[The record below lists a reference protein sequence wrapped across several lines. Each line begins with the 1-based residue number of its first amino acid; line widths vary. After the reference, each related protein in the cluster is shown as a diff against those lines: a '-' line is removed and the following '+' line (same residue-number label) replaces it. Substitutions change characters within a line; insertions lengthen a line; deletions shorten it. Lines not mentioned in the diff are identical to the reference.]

1 MKLKPDPTLIKEFPP
16 EMLFRLKFFPVGLER
31 GKLVVAMVDPDNPVA
46 REEIEAITGRVIKT
60 VAVEEDVFNEE
71 MRRSDVVGGV
81 LEEAGEEFVGEEV
94 SEVDREEISIET
106 LSLQEASIVKL
117 VNTIILTGVER
128 RASDIHI
135 EATENSVKVK
145 YRIDGVLYPAMEP
158 ISKKFHSSIISRI
171 KVMSDLDIAEKRI
184 PQDGR
189 FQLNVK
195 GRKIDFRVSILPG
208 IHGEECVIRILDKEH
223 LSAAFKHLSL
233 DNLGFREEIVKLI
246 RRHIGH
252 PYGMFL
258 VTGPTGSGKTTTLYA
273 ALNEIATEEEKI
285 ITIEDPVEYN
295 VPGILQ
301 IPVNEKKGLTFAR
314 GLRSILR
321 HDPDKIMV
329 GEIRDKETAEIAI
342 QAALTGHL
350 VMTTVHA
357 NNVFDVISRF
367 THMGVDLYNLVSALN
382 AVLAQRLVRVLCNE
396 CKKPV
401 TYNEE
406 FLRENGLD
414 PEVYREHVF
423 YEAKGC
429 EFCNFSGFA
438 GRTAIGEF
446 LELNDEL
453 KEMIVQ
459 RRPPSEIRR
468 KAKEKGIIFLREDGI
483 QKVLEGITSF
493 QELNRVSFVEPE
505 R

>member
-1 MKLKPDPTLIKEFPP
+1 MKPDPELLKRFPP
-16 EMLFRLKFFPVGLER
+16 EIFFRLRFFPVEER
-31 GKLVVAMVDPDNPVA
+31 DEKLIVAMVQPEDLNA
-46 REEIEAITGRVIKT
+46 REEIEIFAEKPVEARKID
-60 VAVEEDVFNEE
+60 EEDLQEAL
-71 MRRSDVVGGV
+71 RRSDVVRGV
-81 LEEAGEEFVGEEV
+81 LEEASEEFVGEEAAE
-94 SEVDREEISIET
+94 SGEKEISVET
-106 LSLQEASIVKL
+106 LTLQEASIVKL
-117 VNTIILTGVER
+117 VNTIILTAVER

-135 EATENSVKVK
+135 EATDTAVKVK

-158 ISKKFHSSIISRI
+158 LSKRFHSAIISRI
-171 KVMSDLDIAEKRI
+171 KVMSDLDIAEKRL

-223 LSAAFKHLSL
+223 LSRAFKRLTL
-233 DNLGFREEIVKLI
+233 DNLGFRPEIVHAI
-246 RRHIGH
+246 RKQIVK

-273 ALNEIATEEEKI
+273 ALNEIASEEEKI

-295 VPGILQ
+295 IPGILQ

-329 GEIRDKETAEIAI
+329 GEIRDRETAEIAI

-357 NNVFDVISRF
+357 NNVFDVINRF
-367 THMGVDLYNLVSALN
+367 THMGVDLYSLVAALN
-382 AVLAQRLVRVLCNE
+382 AVLAQRLVRVLCDE
-396 CKKPV
+396 CKRPV
-401 TYNEE
+401 KYSREV
-406 FLRENGLD
+406 LLENGLD
-414 PEVYREHVF
+414 PQRYSDHTF
-423 YEAKGC
+423 YEPAGC
-429 EFCNFSGFA
+429 ELCNFSGYV
-438 GRTAIGEF
+438 GRTAIGEI
-446 LELNDEL
+446 LELSDEI
-453 KEMIVQ
+453 KEMIAE
-459 RRPPSEIRR
+459 RRPPSQIKRAAR
-468 KAKEKGIIFLREDGI
+468 QAGMIFLREDGLRKVI
-483 QKVLEGITSF
+483 QGITSLK
-493 QELNRVSFVEPE
+493 ELNRVSFAEVE